1 MKSYLTM
8 MWGIALITGMVVV
21 GQSAGS
27 AVAQDAKVEA
37 VPAQAALS
45 PALIKEPV
53 GFKGSGFAPK
63 EVVMVELIPPPGV
76 KVKAIP
82 EGENV
87 GLAYGQT
94 DDTGNFETN
103 MAPTATLNWFFQ
115 VGWTPEGKPDLQEA
129 KPLPLGKYEIQA
141 TGMASGKV
149 AKTTLEL
156 VKPPAPTE
164 EKKEEKK

>member
-21 GQSAGS
+21 GQSAGL

-53 GFKGSGFAPK
+53 SFKGSGFAPK
-63 EVVMVELIPPPGV
+63 EVVMVELILPPGV
-76 KVKAIP
+76 KVTAIP

-87 GLAYGQT
+87 GVAYGQT
-94 DDTGNFETN
+94 DDTGNFETK

-115 VGWTPEGKPDLQEA
+115 VGWTPEGKPDLQKA

-149 AKTTLEL
+149 AKTILEL
-156 VKPPAPTE
+156 VKPTPPTE
-164 EKKEEKK
+164 AKKEEKK